1 MSDYYISNLLFKGF
15 RCFQHA
21 KLNPINGVNILTGAD
36 DVGKSTLLY
45 GTALLLSRDPSIV
58 LMETDYNGLKV
69 EDKFEISATITC
81 VDYDLN
87 SSKEFKIS
95 VKGSEELKLEFSKPE
110 SKSMQDSEM
119 NAILDSLSCTRI
131 ISNRFTNQE
140 TKVTTGAM
148 GNSPENTEQAQI
160 QSAKLNLL
168 NTAVSTP
175 ISNQPVSM
183 EELQAA
189 FTNNSRPSLSI
200 ESPSEMVDSTKLAR
214 LKLIEAR
221 TGVSI
226 PMSSWGGG
234 TKVAT
239 QQLHA
244 GFSQVPDSICLIDE
258 FAVNMDYVAQQI
270 MLENL
275 SKLSTQAFIVA
286 TTPAI
291 FKSSANHA
299 IIVVSP
305 NDRIGKVQ
313 GNRVDELTT
322 SQPSAFFAKKIIIGE
337 GATEVGF
344 HIGLASL
351 ILGKPPINSGLFM
364 CDGQG
369 CDSALALANQWFSDG
384 QVGGVFVDNESNIDP
399 KTLVRLKNQLQ
410 DLFFQWKE
418 GSLESN
424 FIQALP
430 TKHLKEFISHP
441 VIGPNQR
448 LRTIADRIGY
458 SKDEELSLENLI
470 AYIGSFKELQSKD
483 EDQKTVAVYKKFYQ
497 IMEEATL
504 GIVPDGTPVENI
516 GEFKGHKS
524 QWFKSLLGGFELAL
538 KLDSCGVWK
547 NGLREPLLPFINAYL
562 EECGFPK
569 ISDLP
574 SSPHNID
581 DILATYLSRKD

>member
-1 MSDYYISNLLFKGF
+1 
-15 RCFQHA
+15 
-21 KLNPINGVNILTGAD
+21 
-36 DVGKSTLLY
+36 
-45 GTALLLSRDPSIV
+45 
-58 LMETDYNGLKV
+58 
-69 EDKFEISATITC
+69 
-81 VDYDLN
+81 
-87 SSKEFKIS
+87 
-95 VKGSEELKLEFSKPE
+95 
-110 SKSMQDSEM
+110 
-119 NAILDSLSCTRI
+119 
-131 ISNRFTNQE
+131 
-140 TKVTTGAM
+140 
-148 GNSPENTEQAQI
+148 
-160 QSAKLNLL
+160 
-168 NTAVSTP
+168 
-175 ISNQPVSM
+175 
-183 EELQAA
+183 
-189 FTNNSRPSLSI
+189 
-200 ESPSEMVDSTKLAR
+200 
-214 LKLIEAR
+214 
-221 TGVSI
+221 
-226 PMSSWGGG
+226 MSSWGGG

-244 GFSQVPDSICLIDE
+244 RFSQVPDSICLIDE

-305 NDRIGKVQ
+305 NDRMGKVQ
-313 GNRVDELTT
+313 GNRVDELIT

-351 ILGKPPINSGLFM
+351 ILGKPPKNTGLFM

-399 KTLVRLKNQLQ
+399 KSLVRLKNQLQ

-574 SSPHNID
+574 SSPRNIE
-581 DILATYLSRKD
+581 DILVTYLSRKDLN